1 MGEPAY
7 IAIADDGHVTLF
19 LGDGTEAQKTVLW
32 RGPLAPQGQE
42 LAYLM
47 EDLKAWAEENG
58 YTVVIPV
65 YDLEVPD
72 DLNID
77 ISDQEAESIDLDD
90 VNDLLDD
97 LYSSEGE

>member
-7 IAIADDGHVTLF
+7 ITIADDGHVTLF
-19 LGDGTEAQKTVLW
+19 LGDGTEAQKTIIW
-32 RGPLAPQGQE
+32 RGPLPPAGQE

-47 EDLKAWAEENG
+47 EDIKAWAEENG

-72 DLNID
+72 NVEID
-77 ISDQEAESIDLDD
+77 ISDQEADSIDLED

-97 LYSSEGE
+97 LFSTGDE

>member
-1 MGEPAY
+1 
-7 IAIADDGHVTLF
+7 
-19 LGDGTEAQKTVLW
+19 
-32 RGPLAPQGQE
+32 
-42 LAYLM
+42 M

-58 YTVVIPV
+58 YAVVIPV

-72 DLNID
+72 DLDID